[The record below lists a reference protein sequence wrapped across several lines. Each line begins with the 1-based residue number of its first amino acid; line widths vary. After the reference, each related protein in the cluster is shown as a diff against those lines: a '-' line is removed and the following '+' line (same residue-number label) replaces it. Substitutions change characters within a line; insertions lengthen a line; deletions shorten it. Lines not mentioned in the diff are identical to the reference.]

1 MKNAIEWDLE
11 VCKTDL
17 LWGHNHNNKST
28 TKVAYLQAPCFR
40 FILFC
45 FCGLNSHFWPFFSL
59 PSSAVS
65 RYFLNTH
72 LFGLPDFWHVAY
84 IAYSMEI
91 GLKNRARHYPSLNAN
106 DSGKWRENQ
115 SLSQKQM
122 ASSGLCTRRKNSLL
136 DG

>member
-1 MKNAIEWDLE
+1 MKNAIEVDLE
-11 VCKTDL
+11 ACKTDL
-17 LWGHNHNNKST
+17 LWGHNHNNKNT
-28 TKVAYLQAPCFR
+28 TKVAYLQAPCFH

-45 FCGLNSHFWPFFSL
+45 FCGLNSHFWPLFSL

-65 RYFLNTH
+65 RYFLNTL

-115 SLSQKQM
+115 SLSQKQL
-122 ASSGLCTRRKNSLL
+122 AASGLCTRRKNSL